1 MRTLFSKF
9 SAVGGFEGWMIAK
22 LNFKRL
28 LAGSGRVSKE
38 NSEAV
43 ILSQR
48 ARYAI
53 FQAEDANWQVQM
65 HLIKPK
71 EQKKEITSKEGQK
84 KNWDKEMKFSK
95 EIAKWKINKE
105 EILEF
110 VTLVEDLNSI
120 HRTEHAV
127 VPGFLFIERMW
138 NNAKVAECIKEWKE
152 FEVIFSV
159 LLMKRK
165 RLLCYKRKKWEIF
178 LQLQDGRRNR
188 FFYGSVEFCNS

>member
-43 ILSQR
+43 ILRQR

-120 HRTEHAV
+120 HRTEYAV

-138 NNAKVAECIKEWKE
+138 KNAKVAECIKEWKE
-152 FEVIFSV
+152 FEVIFFSPAYEEETIT
-159 LLMKRK
+159 LLQEEKMGNIFAVTR
-165 RLLCYKRKKWEIF
+165 RETEPILLWECRI
-178 LQLQDGRRNR
+178 L
-188 FFYGSVEFCNS
+188 

>member
-28 LAGSGRVSKE
+28 LAERGRVSKE

-43 ILSQR
+43 ILRQR

-53 FQAEDANWQVQM
+53 FQAEDTDWQIQM

-71 EQKKEITSKEGQK
+71 EQNKDTATKEEQK
-84 KNWDKEMKFSK
+84 RFPEEELYCGK
-95 EIAKWKINKE
+95 EIARWQIAKK

-110 VTLVEDLNSI
+110 VASVKDLNSI

-127 VPGFLFIERMW
+127 VPGFLFVERLW
-138 NNAKVAECIKEWKE
+138 KEKKVSEHIKGWKE
-152 FEVIFSV
+152 FEVVFSSPAYEEEMITLLQEEKTGNIFAV
-159 LLMKRK
+159 TRRETEPILL
-165 RLLCYKRKKWEIF
+165 WECRI
-178 LQLQDGRRNR
+178 L
-188 FFYGSVEFCNS
+188 